1 MKKQQE
7 MECQI
12 KQVSFFHLQTH
23 THNHTHA
30 HTHITENTEKAQ
42 KDLNLTQL
50 NDRSRVSV
58 L

>member
-12 KQVSFFHLQTH
+12 KQQVSFFHLQTH
-23 THNHTHA
+23 T